1 MDLLVVLFMKTIWR
15 VPLGP
20 SWQLVSIMKI
30 HTDSTQCFL
39 ETAGVDQMFL
49 LFFLSWQKILL
60 FWENIAS
67 ALWLLRWWEKLIS
80 WWIHL
85 RTGLFFL
92 FPKHKRLF
100 LFVLFCFCSPSSPHW
115 EMPHWVAQC
124 LKEDSRKDFI
134 NWKGLGNAL
143 HCRYSLLKKACVYLC
158 LCKLHGRT
166 PIGAWMLI
174 CNLTSARKKKK
185 TLLV

>member
-1 MDLLVVLFMKTIWR
+1 MFPRDSGSWPDVPAVFSLLAEDPLVLGEHCQRFVALAVMGKANFMMDPFENW
-15 VPLGP
+15 PL
-20 SWQLVSIMKI
+20 
-30 HTDSTQCFL
+30 
-39 ETAGVDQMFL
+39 
-49 LFFLSWQKILL
+49 
-60 FWENIAS
+60 
-67 ALWLLRWWEKLIS
+67 
-80 WWIHL
+80 
-85 RTGLFFL
+85 FL

-115 EMPHWVAQC
+115 EMAHWVAQC